1 MIDQIELPTC
11 TSCNR
16 PIIPGE
22 LSVKFQCPNCNENT
36 VWRCSKCRK
45 FSRLYA
51 CSDCSFEGP

>member
-1 MIDQIELPTC
+1 MELPTC

-16 PIIPGE
+16 PIMPGG

-36 VWRCSKCRK
+36 VWRCAKCRK